1 MKNVIFI
8 KTKKISKVFR
18 FYLQIIIFILST
30 LTLLFKLFKL
40 PGLSRV
46 LSLFSLL
53 PSNDALRMVEFTD
66 KGQFIFPVF
75 DYYYNMFFIRGRD
88 YEPELLDLCKR
99 IKVNYTFFDGGANL
113 GYIASS
119 FVHLSEFCTS
129 LIAIEPNLSL
139 RENLELNINNAIQ
152 SSNRADFQYK
162 ILNKAISDETKAQQ
176 FFKIGRHA
184 GSSLS
189 SNEGSVINGIYL
201 DTISLN
207 DLVENFSPN
216 EVCFFK
222 LDLEGAEF
230 EALRPF
236 KYFNKSII
244 IVEILDLFS
253 QQHYIHNLC
262 KEKNLNAFIFID
274 NWINLSSIKN
284 INQIVKRKISNVG
297 LNLVLIPQ
305 SLKDKVNVEKS

>member
-1 MKNVIFI
+1 MPEA
-8 KTKKISKVFR
+8 FR
-18 FYLQIIIFILST
+18 YYVQIIIFIMST
-30 LTLLFKLFKL
+30 LALFFKLFKL

-53 PSNDALRMVEFTD
+53 PSKDALRMVEFKD
-66 KGQFIFPVF
+66 NGKFIFPVF
-75 DYYYNMFFIRGRD
+75 DYYYSMFFIHGRD

-129 LIAIEPNLSL
+129 LIAIEPNLLL

-222 LDLEGAEF
+222 LDLEGAEL
-230 EALRPF
+230 EALRTF

-244 IVEILDLFS
+244 IVEILDLVN
-253 QQHYIHNLC
+253 QQPYIYNLC
-262 KEKNLNAFIFID
+262 KEKNLDAFIFIK
-274 NWINLSSIKN
+274 NWINLNSIKN
-284 INQIVKRKISNVG
+284 INQIVKRKIFDVG

-305 SLKDKVNVEKS
+305 NLKYTVNVEKI